1 MEKKKNII
9 IGILIAIIFLLIGL
23 IFAILIMTKG
33 KENSNEDNKSTSTST
48 QTLKTSKVSET
59 TTIKSMAIEEYEKK
73 LNEKLSSVKSPLEK
87 KYNLQRKIILSDC
100 VNGYCEVE
108 IKYLYNNKEIIS
120 SYIEDAEIGDTS
132 FLTNKDEYKDEYN
145 IKEISDTINND
156 KYYALYFVG
165 EGDMKILSIFDND
178 FELLKEEDFCPSGIV
193 FKNGKDIYGN
203 SQFKFDSKTINYV
216 TTNSDYTKVLYHKLI
231 IENGT
236 IKDTISKEDSADNYI
251 FSGCKN

>member
-33 KENSNEDNKSTSTST
+33 KENSDKESTSTI
-48 QTLKTSKVSET
+48 TSKVSET
-59 TTIKSMAIEEYEKK
+59 TTIKSMEIEEYEKK

-87 KYNLQRKIILSDC
+87 EYNLQRKIILSDC

-132 FLTNKDEYKDEYN
+132 FLTNKDEYN
-145 IKEISDTINND
+145 IKAISDTINND
-156 KYYALYFVG
+156 KYYVLYFVG
-165 EGDMKILSIFDND
+165 EGDIKILSIFDND

>member
-33 KENSNEDNKSTSTST
+33 KENSNENNKSTSTST

-59 TTIKSMAIEEYEKK
+59 TTTNSVKIEEYVKK

-87 KYNLQRKIILSDC
+87 EYNLQRKVILSDC
-100 VNGYCEVE
+100 ANGYCEVE
-108 IKYLYNNKEIIS
+108 IKYLYNNKEVIS
-120 SYIEDAEIGDTS
+120 SYIDAYEIGDTS
-132 FLTNKDEYKDEYN
+132 FLTDKDEYN

-156 KYYALYFVG
+156 KYYVLYFVG
-165 EGDMKILSIFDND
+165 EGDIKILSIFDND
-178 FELLKEEDFCPSGIV
+178 FELLKGDYFCPSGIT

-236 IKDTISKEDSADNYI
+236 IKDTIFKEDSADNYM
-251 FSGCKN
+251 FYGCKE

>member
-1 MEKKKNII
+1 MEKKKNVT
-9 IGILIAIIFLLIGL
+9 IGVLLAIIFLLIGF
-23 IFAILIMTKG
+23 IVAMMIMVKS
-33 KENSNEDNKSTSTST
+33 KENSDNDNKSTSTT
-48 QTLKTSKVSET
+48 TSKVSEI
-59 TTIKSMAIEEYEKK
+59 TTIRSMEIKEYEKK
-73 LNEKLSSVKSPLEK
+73 LNEKLSNVKSPLEK

-132 FLTNKDEYKDEYN
+132 FLTNKDEYN

-203 SQFKFDSKTINYV
+203 SQFKLDSKTINYV

>member
-1 MEKKKNII
+1 MEKKKNVT
-9 IGILIAIIFLLIGL
+9 IGVLLAIIFLLIGF
-23 IFAILIMTKG
+23 IVAMMIMVKS
-33 KENSNEDNKSTSTST
+33 KENSDKESTSTT
-48 QTLKTSKVSET
+48 TSKVSET
-59 TTIKSMAIEEYEKK
+59 TTIKSMEIEEYEKK
-73 LNEKLSSVKSPLEK
+73 LKEKLSSVKSPLEK
-87 KYNLQRKIILSDC
+87 EYNLQRKIILSDC

-132 FLTNKDEYKDEYN
+132 FLTNKDEYN

-236 IKDTISKEDSADNYI
+236 IKDTISKEDSADNYM
-251 FSGCKN
+251 FYGCKN

>member
-33 KENSNEDNKSTSTST
+33 KENSDKESTSTI
-48 QTLKTSKVSET
+48 TSKVSET
-59 TTIKSMAIEEYEKK
+59 TTIKSMEIEEYEKK

-87 KYNLQRKIILSDC
+87 EYNLQRKIILSDC

-132 FLTNKDEYKDEYN
+132 FLTNKDEYN
-145 IKEISDTINND
+145 IKAISDTINND
-156 KYYALYFVG
+156 KYYVLYFVG
-165 EGDMKILSIFDND
+165 EGDIKILSIFDND

-236 IKDTISKEDSADNYI
+236 IKDTISKEDSADNYM
-251 FSGCKN
+251 FYGCKN

>member
-33 KENSNEDNKSTSTST
+33 KENSDKESTSTT
-48 QTLKTSKVSET
+48 TSKVSET
-59 TTIKSMAIEEYEKK
+59 TTIKSMEIEEYEKK

-87 KYNLQRKIILSDC
+87 EYNLQRKIILSDC

-120 SYIEDAEIGDTS
+120 SFIEDAEIGDTS
-132 FLTNKDEYKDEYN
+132 FLTNKDEYN

-236 IKDTISKEDSADNYI
+236 IKDTISKEDSADNYM
-251 FSGCKN
+251 FYGCKN

>member
-1 MEKKKNII
+1 MEKKRNVT
-9 IGILIAIIFLLIGL
+9 IGVLLAIIFLLIGF
-23 IFAILIMTKG
+23 IVAMMIMVKS
-33 KENSNEDNKSTSTST
+33 KENSDNDNKSTSTT
-48 QTLKTSKVSET
+48 TGKVSET
-59 TTIKSMAIEEYEKK
+59 TTIKSMGIEEYEKK

-87 KYNLQRKIILSDC
+87 EYNLQRKIILSDC

-132 FLTNKDEYKDEYN
+132 FLTNKDEYN
-145 IKEISDTINND
+145 IKAISDTINND
-156 KYYALYFVG
+156 KYYVLYFVG

-236 IKDTISKEDSADNYI
+236 IKDTISKEDSADNYM
-251 FSGCKN
+251 FYGCKN

>member
-9 IGILIAIIFLLIGL
+9 IGILIAIIFLLIGI

-33 KENSNEDNKSTSTST
+33 KENSDNDNKSTSTT
-48 QTLKTSKVSET
+48 TSKVSET
-59 TTIKSMAIEEYEKK
+59 TTIKSMEIEEYEKK

-87 KYNLQRKIILSDC
+87 EYNLQRKIILSDC

-132 FLTNKDEYKDEYN
+132 FLTNKDEYN

-236 IKDTISKEDSADNYI
+236 IKDTISKEDSADNYM
-251 FSGCKN
+251 FYGCKN